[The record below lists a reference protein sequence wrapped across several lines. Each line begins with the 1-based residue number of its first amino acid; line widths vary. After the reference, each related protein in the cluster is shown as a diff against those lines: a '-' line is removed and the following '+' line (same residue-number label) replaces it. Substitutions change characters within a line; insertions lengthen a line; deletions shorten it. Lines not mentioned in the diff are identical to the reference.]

1 MTKQPVFQFEGLDTD
16 FLLFTKDFCGY
27 CTAAKNLLKGK
38 ELTFTE
44 VNLQENYD
52 LRAALVEETGHR
64 TVPII
69 FDLRQGL
76 AFLGGFDELR
86 RVL

>member
-69 FDLRQGL
+69 FDLRQGP
-76 AFLGGFDELR
+76 AFVGGFDELR
-86 RVL
+86 RAV

>member
-1 MTKQPVFQFEGLDTD
+1 MTNKPLSQFEDLDTD

-44 VNLQENYD
+44 VNLQENHD
-52 LRAALVEETGHR
+52 LREALVEETGHR

-76 AFLGGFDELR
+76 AFVGGFDELGR
-86 RVL
+86 TI

>member
-1 MTKQPVFQFEGLDTD
+1 MTNKPVSQFEDLDTD

-38 ELTFTE
+38 ALTFTE
-44 VNLQENYD
+44 VNLQENHD

-76 AFLGGFDELR
+76 TFVGGFDELR
-86 RVL
+86 RAI

>member
-1 MTKQPVFQFEGLDTD
+1 MTNRPVSQFEDLDTD

-44 VNLQENYD
+44 VNLQENHD
-52 LRAALVEETGHR
+52 LREALVEETGHR

-69 FDLRQGL
+69 FDLRQG
-76 AFLGGFDELR
+76 FVFVGGFDELR
-86 RVL
+86 RAI

>member
-1 MTKQPVFQFEGLDTD
+1 MTNKPVSQFEDLDTD

-44 VNLQENYD
+44 VNLQENHD
-52 LRAALVEETGHR
+52 LREALVEETGHR

-69 FDLRQGL
+69 FDLRQGI
-76 AFLGGFDELR
+76 AFVGGFDELR
-86 RVL
+86 RTI

>member
-16 FLLFTKDFCGY
+16 FLLSTKDFCGY

-69 FDLRQGL
+69 FDLRQGP
-76 AFLGGFDELR
+76 AFVGGFDELR
-86 RVL
+86 RAV

>member
-1 MTKQPVFQFEGLDTD
+1 MTNKPVSQFEGLDTD

-44 VNLQENYD
+44 VNLQDNHD

-76 AFLGGFDELR
+76 AFVGGFDELR
-86 RVL
+86 RAV

>member
-1 MTKQPVFQFEGLDTD
+1 MTNKPVFQFEDLDTD

-38 ELTFTE
+38 GLTFTE
-44 VNLQENYD
+44 VNLQENHD

>member
-1 MTKQPVFQFEGLDTD
+1 MTNKPMSQFEDLDTD
-16 FLLFTKDFCGY
+16 FRLFTKDFCGY
-27 CTAAKNLLKGK
+27 CTAAKNLLNGK
-38 ELTFTE
+38 ALTFTE
-44 VNLQENYD
+44 VSLQENHD

-76 AFLGGFDELR
+76 AFVGGFDELR
-86 RVL
+86 RAV